1 MPPLSLDDDELSD
14 LMHLA
19 QAVPVDHRSA
29 FLKAVA
35 SALGDY
41 PSFGPGIVYR
51 TAAALQRDFVN
62 VPPVRQEE
70 RELAKTDGS
79 GRWSV

>member
-19 QAVPVDHRSA
+19 QAVLVERRGA
-29 FLKAVA
+29 FLEAVA

-41 PSFGPGIVYR
+41 PSFGPSIVYR
-51 TAAALQRDFVN
+51 IAAALQRDFVN
-62 VPPVRQEE
+62 APTERHVAGERVR
-70 RELAKTDGS
+70 
-79 GRWSV
+79 V

>member
-19 QAVPVDHRSA
+19 QAVPVEHRGA
-29 FLKAVA
+29 FLEGVV
-35 SALGDY
+35 SALGDM
-41 PSFGPGIVYR
+41 STVAPGSLYR

-62 VPPVRQEE
+62 AP
-70 RELAKTDGS
+70 T
-79 GRWSV
+79 GRISRG